1 VSSDLKTV
9 VKDLTRLVK
18 WQEEE
23 KNLRICRRV

>member
-1 VSSDLKTV
+1 VSSDLKT